1 MGKLT
6 ALPIDRYRKLYNL
19 GHFVE
24 TGTFYG
30 DGTQFALDSGFES
43 CHTIEVNEHYV
54 NLARD
59 RFKGKKVSVWQ
70 GTSIE
75 QLPVILPYLHDPTL
89 WWLDAHLQDVYGM
102 PVDAFHPLPL
112 EQELRIIAEGR
123 DISKDVFLIDDLR
136 IYEDF
141 PNKPWDPED
150 RKRYASWNTQEGGAF
165 IDEILSKTHRV
176 SRLFIDDGY
185 VVALP
190 L

>member
-1 MGKLT
+1 MGYLKS
-6 ALPIDRYRKLYNL
+6 LPVGEYRKTYSLY
-19 GHFVE
+19 HFIE

-30 DGTQFALDSGFES
+30 DGTQFALDAGFES

-59 RFKGKKVSVWQ
+59 RFKGKKASVWH
-70 GTSIE
+70 GTSLE
-75 QLPVILPYLHDPTL
+75 QLPVILPYLYGPTL

-102 PVDAFHPLPL
+102 PIEAFHPLPL

-123 DISKDVFLIDDLR
+123 NISKDVFLIDDLR

-150 RKRYASWNTQEGGAF
+150 RKRYAMYNVKEGGAF
-165 IDEILSKTHRV
+165 IDDILSSTHKV
-176 SRLFIDDGY
+176 SRLFMDDGY
-185 VVALP
+185 VVAVP
-190 L
+190 I

>member
-59 RFKGKKVSVWQ
+59 RFHGQNVTVWQ

-75 QLPVILPYLHDPTL
+75 RLPNVLKCLGGPTL

-102 PVDAFHPLPL
+102 RIDAFHPLPL
-112 EQELRIIAEGR
+112 EQELRIIANNR

-150 RKRYASWNTQEGGAF
+150 RKRYAMYDVQEGGAF
-165 IDEILSKTHRV
+165 IDNILSSTHRV
-176 SRLFIDDGY
+176 SRLFMDDGY
-185 VVALP
+185 IVARP
-190 L
+190 R